1 MRRLIWSLSLLLA
14 AGCSGAAKGD
24 ADAMVERPGAC
35 VGSGPM
41 EAAEAWIAAT
51 LAAGAP
57 RDPAL
62 GMEAW
67 QGAAVERLWRD
78 GAAWR
83 ALVMPQGAAQ
93 GVMLTMSAQGAG
105 WVVSDAARV
114 SADVLWPGM

>member
-1 MRRLIWSLSLLLA
+1 MRRLIWALSLLLT
-14 AGCSGAAKGD
+14 AGCGGATKGD

-78 GAAWR
+78 ARVLAIGGGASE
-83 ALVMPQGAAQ
+83 
-93 GVMLTMSAQGAG
+93 VML
-105 WVVSDAARV
+105 DEAAKRY
-114 SADVLWPGM
+114 

>member
-1 MRRLIWSLSLLLA
+1 VRRLLVALSLLLA
-14 AGCSGAAKGD
+14 VGCGGAAKGD

-35 VGSGPM
+35 VGGGPM

-51 LAAGAP
+51 LATDAP

-67 QGAAVERLWRD
+67 QGAAVERLWRE
-78 GAAWR
+78 GAVWR
-83 ALVMPQGAAQ
+83 ALVAPQGAAR
-93 GVMLTMSAQGAG
+93 GVVLTMSAQGAG
-105 WVVSDAARV
+105 WVISDAAPV